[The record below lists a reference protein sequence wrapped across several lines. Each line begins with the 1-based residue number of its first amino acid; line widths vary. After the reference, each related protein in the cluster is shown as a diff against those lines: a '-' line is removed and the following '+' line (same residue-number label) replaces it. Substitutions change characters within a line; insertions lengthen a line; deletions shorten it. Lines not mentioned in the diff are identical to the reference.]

1 MIPLMSMARPLRIE
15 YPEAW
20 YHVMN
25 RGRRGEDIFSDD
37 QDYIMFTDL
46 LRETSEIWNVR
57 IAAYC
62 LMPNHYH
69 MLIQTPGANISRG
82 MRHLNGVYTQRY
94 NSRHRCDGQLFRSAT
109 NPFWLVRTVTCCRRF
124 DISIEILYRLV
135 LFKTSKHISG
145 AAIEATYPLPKSGIG
160 FTKITYCPCCPKIA
174 KTGYGTIGNGC
185 QLRKMMRS
193 VKKLAVLNGRCV

>member
-1 MIPLMSMARPLRIE
+1 MVMARPLRIE

-69 MLIQTPGANISRG
+69 MLIQTPDANISR
-82 MRHLNGVYTQRY
+82 
-94 NSRHRCDGQLFRSAT
+94 SR
-109 NPFWLVRTVTCCRRF
+109 
-124 DISIEILYRLV
+124 
-135 LFKTSKHISG
+135 
-145 AAIEATYPLPKSGIG
+145 
-160 FTKITYCPCCPKIA
+160 
-174 KTGYGTIGNGC
+174 
-185 QLRKMMRS
+185 
-193 VKKLAVLNGRCV
+193 GR